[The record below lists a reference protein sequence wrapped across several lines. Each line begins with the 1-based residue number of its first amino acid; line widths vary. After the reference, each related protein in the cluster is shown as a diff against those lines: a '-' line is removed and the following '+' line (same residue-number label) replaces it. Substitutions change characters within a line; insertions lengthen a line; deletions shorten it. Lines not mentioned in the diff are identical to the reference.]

1 MQCAACNETYP
12 AALDACP
19 QCRKPN
25 PTQTAS
31 PAPARPGAPRRT
43 EANAPAMTDNSNATA
58 TTTQSQTNSTLIEFP
73 GVNRNRPA
81 WRKEL
86 SERFREIQQRRARE
100 AALEGEEAQGQAVE
114 QAEAEYARA
123 APRAKPPEPAKQ
135 LGLVPT
141 PDEQEMNPI
150 VAAALRRIERA
161 RRESPPLARQ
171 GSGRGHAATAAA
183 RVVEEQ
189 TEQFAEQAPAQ
200 HVKRNENSGAH
211 AKRAAQRAER
221 LDAEGTPARPSTLAV
236 VPPKQSPKS
245 ESKSEPAIVE
255 ETSVAAEAKASAHA
269 AALAEVEKQTS
280 QSAET
285 TTQRVAAQSQTQSAS
300 RQPRHIAGVIDDF
313 WLERQG
319 LDPLPKVAKP
329 EVSYDDRAPRVR
341 RLAAAFVD
349 LLAVAFLCAPFAAAI
364 ELTIGNWGD
373 PRVFGSMGGI
383 VAVVMFLYHTC
394 SVALAGR
401 TWGMALC
408 SLRVVDS
415 RTALVPTTG
424 QCARRALVYIL
435 SLATAG
441 LGILYSLFDAERRAA
456 HDILSGTV
464 IVKQ

>member
-1 MQCAACNETYP
+1 MQCAACNEVYP

-31 PAPARPGAPRRT
+31 PEPDRPGAPRRT
-43 EANAPAMTDNSNATA
+43 EANAAAMTDNSNATA
-58 TTTQSQTNSTLIEFP
+58 RTTQSPTNSTLIEFP

-171 GSGRGHAATAAA
+171 ASGRGHAATAAA

-189 TEQFAEQAPAQ
+189 TEQFAEQSPAY
-200 HVKRNENSGAH
+200 VKRNENSGAH

-221 LDAEGTPARPSTLAV
+221 VDAEGTPARPSTLAV

-245 ESKSEPAIVE
+245 ESKSEPAFVE
-255 ETSVAAEAKASAHA
+255 ETSVAAEAKASAHVA
-269 AALAEVEKQTS
+269 APAEVEKQTS
-280 QSAET
+280 PSAET
-285 TTQRVAAQSQTQSAS
+285 TTQHVAAQSHSQHAVAQAQTQSAS

-349 LLAVAFLCAPFAAAI
+349 LLVVAFLCAPFAAAI

-383 VAVVMFLYHTC
+383 VR
-394 SVALAGR
+394 SE
-401 TWGMALC
+401 
-408 SLRVVDS
+408 
-415 RTALVPTTG
+415 
-424 QCARRALVYIL
+424 
-435 SLATAG
+435 
-441 LGILYSLFDAERRAA
+441 ERRVGKECR
-456 HDILSGTV
+456 SRW
-464 IVKQ
+464 